1 MTQATYDKF
10 LADFRKKHAKPV
22 PKPKPIRPLNPL
34 SDYWYGSD
42 RCEGEA
48 RLAKIAYFS
57 SDKHEKQ
64 AVAENGTKITLGDD
78 GATEDM
84 VDLIGGQ
91 WHIQNNFDYSK
102 IVRVRDK
109 DMVLMD
115 KLPRK
120 EDNRFEYWN
129 AKLVGYNCFGPFLSK
144 GNNPDYIVAKYETDN
159 GPLWGYGKTLEEARA
174 FLGLKLFDEYK
185 DIIHIIANRN
195 KLKQK

>member
-1 MTQATYDKF
+1 MTQATYDK
-10 LADFRKKHAKPV
+10 LLDDFRKKHAKRVPT
-22 PKPKPIRPLNPL
+22 PKPDRPLNPL
-34 SDYWYGSD
+34 SDYWCGTD

-48 RLAKIAYFS
+48 RLAKLVYFANDKREKKAIAE
-57 SDKHEKQ
+57 D
-64 AVAENGTKITLGDD
+64 GRLITLGDD
-78 GATEDM
+78 GAMEED

-102 IVRVRDK
+102 IVHVRDK
-109 DMVLMD
+109 DMILMG

-120 EDNRFEYWN
+120 ENTNFEYWN
-129 AKLVGYNCFGPFLSK
+129 AKLVGYNCFGPFVSK

-185 DIIHIIANRN
+185 DIIHLIACRN
-195 KLKQK
+195 KIRKK